1 MERKVYLGGSLFDV
15 RHIAGNALLAEAIEV
30 ASRGQYEVV
39 TPQDIELPA
48 MDAKSIRDTD
58 YRAVLACDVAV
69 FLFDGAELD
78 SGVVAEL
85 MAAKFADIP
94 SVLLRTDFR
103 RSGDRNIRPWN
114 LMCDF
119 FPRTET
125 LVLDS
130 MELYSQ
136 QRDDGKGSSLDA
148 AQAVIEAVAKLLV
161 EKMDAVVASEPL
173 VRDKEAVLAWVE
185 KALDLQ
191 TKGGA

>member
-1 MERKVYLGGSLFDV
+1 MERKVYLGGSLFDA
-15 RHIAGNALLAEAIEV
+15 RHIAGNALLAEAIEE
-30 ASRGQYEVV
+30 ASRGRYGVV
-39 TPQDIELPA
+39 APQDIELPA

-130 MELYSQ
+130 MELYSK
-136 QRDDGKGSSLDA
+136 QRYEGKSSSLDA
-148 AQAVIEAVAKLLV
+148 ARAAIKLIAERLV
-161 EKMDAVVASEPL
+161 QKMDAVVASEPL
-173 VRDKEAVLAWVE
+173 VQDREELLAWVE
-185 KALDLQ
+185 KALDLPIVD
-191 TKGGA
+191 